1 MTFKVLDR
9 GADAGWDWARMKVE
23 SESSPR
29 TVVSA
34 AKPAL
39 PGVGAGAVV
48 LIGTWIGLIAGF
60 GDVGFLVINRRW
72 IFRDFYHLGADFP
85 WIIPLGVMVMVLV
98 PALLIALFARIRGSV
113 RLGVPVLLLSL
124 IAFLDLSSRL
134 RLELWATFIISVAM
148 AVQLVRLVRSRP
160 DGFLRLVRRTVGW
173 LMAILA
179 GTILVTYGGRVW
191 SEYRQQANLPPPLG
205 AQNVLL
211 IVWDT
216 VRAANTSLHGY
227 RRPTTP
233 NLLRLASGGV
243 RFDRAFA
250 SSSWTLPSHASMLTG
265 RWPHELGVNWKTPV
279 RDGVPTLAGYLASH
293 GYSTAGFVANL
304 DYCSRETGL
313 ARGFA
318 HYEDFSYSVLDTFN
332 RYIALGRRIDNSA
345 WTSTIDAA
353 VERKTGRWYDL
364 IPRSK
369 EHLKN
374 ADAIND
380 AFLKWLGKQ
389 PKNGRPFFAFLN
401 YNDAHTPYEVPEK
414 SIPGFGLR
422 PRSSRQ
428 RQTLNGFT
436 AIDKTRLS
444 SDDVQLATDVYDDC
458 ILYLD
463 RRLGLLLDELSRQ
476 GVLDNTLVVVT
487 SDHGEHLGDHGLF
500 FHGGSLY
507 RQLVQVPLLILG
519 KSGIP
524 VGRTV
529 VEPVSLCDLPATL
542 IDLLGLGPDHPF
554 TGRSLARYWQPR
566 SPGVPLL
573 ADPLLM
579 ETTKPELIINGGR
592 EPAARGP
599 MKALVAAGMHYIQ
612 MGDGSEELYN
622 INSDVEEKDNL
633 AQGGYQLPVVVELR
647 NLLDLMLRR

>member
-1 MTFKVLDR
+1 MNIEDGIAVEP
-9 GADAGWDWARMKVE
+9 GAVA
-23 SESSPR
+23 
-29 TVVSA
+29 SA
-34 AKPAL
+34 AKPTL
-39 PGVGAGAVV
+39 PGAGAGAVI

-60 GDVGFLVINRRW
+60 GDIGFLVINRQL

-85 WIIPLGVMVMVLV
+85 WIVPSGVMAMVLV
-98 PALLIALFARIRGSV
+98 PALLIAMFARIRGSV

-124 IAFLDLSSRL
+124 VGFLDLCARL
-134 RLELWATFIISVAM
+134 RLELWASLILSIAM
-148 AVQLVRLVRSRP
+148 AVQSVRLVRSRRA
-160 DGFLRLVRRTVGW
+160 GFLRLVRRTVGW
-173 LMAILA
+173 LMAILV
-179 GTILVTYGGRVW
+179 GTMFVSLGGRVW
-191 SEYRQQANLPPPLG
+191 SEYRQQATLPRAAAG

-211 IVWDT
+211 VVWDT

-233 NLLRLASGGV
+233 NLLRLASRGV

-265 RWPHELGVNWKTPV
+265 RWPHELRVGWKTPV

-293 GYSTAGFVANL
+293 GYATAGFVANL

-332 RYIALGRRIDNSA
+332 RYIALGRRIDASL
-345 WTSTIDAA
+345 WTSTIDAW
-353 VERKTGRWYDL
+353 VERTTGHWYDL

-380 AFLKWLGKQ
+380 AFLRWLGKQ
-389 PKNGRPFFAFLN
+389 PKKGRPFFAFLN
-401 YNDAHTPYEVPEK
+401 YNDAHTPYEVPDK

-422 PRSSRQ
+422 PRSSHE
-428 RQTLNGFT
+428 RQTLEGFT
-436 AIDKTRLS
+436 GIDKTTLS
-444 SDDVQLATDVYDDC
+444 IDDVQMATDVYDDC
-458 ILYLD
+458 IAYLD

-476 GVLDNTLVVVT
+476 GVLENTLVVVT

-519 KSGIP
+519 KKGIP

-529 VEPVSLCDLPATL
+529 AEPVGLCDLPATL

-554 TGRSLARYWQPR
+554 TGRSVARYWQPR
-566 SPGVPLL
+566 SPGVRVVG
-573 ADPLLM
+573 DPLLM

-599 MKALVAAGMHYIQ
+599 MKAVVAAGMHYIQ
-612 MGDGSEELYN
+612 MGDGLEELYN
-622 INSDVEEKDNL
+622 INSDVEEKVNLAPDGDNL
-633 AQGGYQLPVVVELR
+633 PVLLEFR
-647 NLLDLMLRR
+647 NLLDLMLRRR

>member
-1 MTFKVLDR
+1 MNSEYGIAAASGAVL
-9 GADAGWDWARMKVE
+9 
-23 SESSPR
+23 
-29 TVVSA
+29 SA
-34 AKPAL
+34 PKHAL
-39 PGVGAGAVV
+39 PGVGAGAVI

-60 GDVGFLVINRRW
+60 VDAGILVINRRW

-85 WIIPLGVMVMVLV
+85 WIVPLGVMVMVLV

-113 RLGVPVLLLSL
+113 RLGVPVLLLSFVG
-124 IAFLDLSSRL
+124 FLDLSSRL
-134 RLELWATFIISVAM
+134 RLELWASLIISIAM
-148 AVQLVRLVRSRP
+148 AGQSARLVRSRRA
-160 DGFLRLVRRTVGW
+160 GFLRLVRRTVGW
-173 LMAILA
+173 LMAILV
-179 GTILVTYGGRVW
+179 GTMLVTDGGRVW
-191 SEYRQQANLPPPLG
+191 SEYHQHANLPPAAAG

-216 VRAANTSLHGY
+216 VRAASTSLHGY

-233 NLLRLASGGV
+233 NLIRLASRGV

-250 SSSWTLPSHASMLTG
+250 ASSWTLPSHASMLTG
-265 RWPHELGVNWKTPV
+265 RWPHELRVTWKTPV

-293 GYSTAGFVANL
+293 GYATAGFVANL

-318 HYEDFSYSVLDTFN
+318 HYEDFSYSVSDTFN
-332 RYIALGRRIDNSA
+332 RYIALGRRIDNSM
-345 WTSTIDAA
+345 WTSMIDGW
-353 VERKTGRWYDL
+353 VERTTGHWYDL

-380 AFLKWLGKQ
+380 AFLRWLGKQ
-389 PKNGRPFFAFLN
+389 PKKGRPFFAFLN
-401 YNDAHTPYEVPEK
+401 FNDAHTPYEVPDK

-422 PRSSRQ
+422 PRSSRE
-428 RQTLNGFT
+428 RQMLKGFMG
-436 AIDKTRLS
+436 IDKTTLS

-458 ILYLD
+458 IAYLD

-476 GVLDNTLVVVT
+476 GALENTLVVVT

-519 KSGIP
+519 KNGIP

-529 VEPVSLCDLPATL
+529 AEPVSLCDLPATL
-542 IDLLGLGPDHPF
+542 LDLLGLGPDHPF
-554 TGRSLARYWQPR
+554 MGRSVARYWQPR
-566 SPGVPLL
+566 SASVPIV

-579 ETTKPELIINGGR
+579 ETTKPELIVNDGR
-592 EPAARGP
+592 EPAAKGP
-599 MKALVAAGMHYIQ
+599 MKAVVAAGMHYIQ
-612 MGDGSEELYN
+612 MGNGSEELYN
-622 INSDVEEKDNL
+622 INSDVEEKVNL
-633 AQGGYQLPVVVELR
+633 AHEVDKTPVLVEFR
-647 NLLDLMLRR
+647 NLVNLMLQRR